1 LTLRDRA
8 KNCRGSALLTVM
20 WFSAAFSMIA
30 FSLST
35 TVRTELDRAALNV
48 DSTRAYFLAQGA
60 IEIATKRMMDV
71 ESNQGSLSMR
81 GFTRGQRLMTLMLP
95 GGSATVQITGDSGKF
110 NIRNIKPEVLARLLV
125 ASGADVSRAVSIAS
139 EIDRLRR
146 ASRQGVY
153 TSGEFL
159 TRIPSLSLSGAS
171 FQQLE
176 ELLAVPGMTPGLFYG
191 SFVSDR
197 NNNLVRLEGLFHQLT
212 MYGAGSINVNYA
224 SPATFEAAGFL
235 PEEVDRILRMRM
247 AHPISRQDL
256 PNFEVSGQGFQM
268 AFTGN
273 ESRFTLWA
281 TAQLA
286 NGHTRRTVGAK
297 VSGALPR
304 SPLGFRTVRWF
315 DTPI

>member
-1 LTLRDRA
+1 LILRDCA
-8 KNCRGSALLTVM
+8 KNRRGSALLMVM

-60 IEIATKRMMDV
+60 IEIATKRMLDA
-71 ESNQGSLSMR
+71 ESNQGSLNAR
-81 GFTRGQRLMTLMLP
+81 GFARGQRLMTLMLP
-95 GGSATVQITGDSGKF
+95 EGSATVQITGDSGKF
-110 NIRNIKPEVLARLLV
+110 NIRNIKAEVLARLLV
-125 ASGADVSRAVSIAS
+125 ASGADASRAVSIAA

-146 ASRQGVY
+146 TNPQGVY
-153 TSGEFL
+153 TPGEFL

-197 NNNLVRLEGLFHQLT
+197 NNNLVRREGLFNQLT

-224 SPATFEAAGFL
+224 SPATFEAAGLL
-235 PEEVDRILRMRM
+235 PEEVDRILRMRVV
-247 AHPISRQDL
+247 HPLSRQDF
-256 PNFEVSGQGFQM
+256 PNLEASGQGFQM
-268 AFTGN
+268 AFTGS

-286 NGHTRRTVGAK
+286 NGRARRTVGVK
-297 VSGALPR
+297 VSGSLPR

-315 DTPI
+315 DAPI